1 VSIFLVTAYDALASL
16 WATQTDMTQGAGGHV
31 VIDRREL
38 EAFEAS
44 VLTDDEVR
52 RLLEDVTHSVAV
64 EVQQQSPTR
73 IVVTMGLWLVG
84 LASLWQ
90 LVKVGIDHLRRMS
103 DTAVLQ
109 KQVEVVA
116 EVKALGY
123 DEKQAAQ
130 VVERLLKLIRT
141 RPDDDSVLKALQK
154 MLSS

>member
-1 VSIFLVTAYDALASL
+1 
-16 WATQTDMTQGAGGHV
+16 
-31 VIDRREL
+31 VIDKREL

-44 VLTDDEVR
+44 VLADDEVR
-52 RLLEDVTHSVAV
+52 RMLEDVTHSVAE
-64 EVQQQSPTR
+64 EVQQQAPIR
-73 IVVTMGLWLVG
+73 VDVTMGLWLVW

-90 LVKVGIDHLRRMS
+90 LAKVGIHHLRALS

-109 KQVEVVA
+109 KQVEVIA

>member
-1 VSIFLVTAYDALASL
+1 
-16 WATQTDMTQGAGGHV
+16 M
-31 VIDRREL
+31 IDRREL

-44 VLTDDEVR
+44 VIADDEVR
-52 RLLEDVTHSVAV
+52 RMLEDVTHSVAV

-73 IVVTMGLWLVG
+73 VDVTLGLWLVG

-90 LVKVGIDHLRRMS
+90 LGKVGIHHLRGMS
-103 DTAVLQ
+103 DTTVLQ

-130 VVERLLKLIRT
+130 VVERLLKGIRT
-141 RPDDDSVLKALQK
+141 RPDDDSVLKALPK

>member
-1 VSIFLVTAYDALASL
+1 
-16 WATQTDMTQGAGGHV
+16 

-44 VLTDDEVR
+44 VLADDEVR
-52 RLLEDVTHSVAV
+52 RMLEDITHNVAV

-73 IVVTMGLWLVG
+73 IDVTMGLWLVG

-90 LVKVGIDHLRRMS
+90 LAKVGIQHLRGLS

-116 EVKALGY
+116 AVKALGY

-130 VVERLLKLIRT
+130 VIERLLKGIRT
-141 RPDDDSVLKALQK
+141 RSDDDMVLKALQK

>member
-1 VSIFLVTAYDALASL
+1 
-16 WATQTDMTQGAGGHV
+16 M
-31 VIDRREL
+31 DRREL
-38 EAFEAS
+38 EAFETR
-44 VLTDDEVR
+44 VLADDEVR
-52 RLLEDVTHSVAV
+52 RMLEDITHSVAV

-73 IVVTMGLWLVG
+73 IDVTMGLWLVG
-84 LASLWQ
+84 LVGLWQ
-90 LVKVGIDHLRRMS
+90 LAKVGIQHLRGMS

-109 KQVEVVA
+109 KQVAVIA

-130 VVERLLKLIRT
+130 VVERLLKGIRT

>member
-1 VSIFLVTAYDALASL
+1 
-16 WATQTDMTQGAGGHV
+16 M
-31 VIDRREL
+31 IDRREL

-44 VLTDDEVR
+44 VLADDEVR
-52 RLLEDVTHSVAV
+52 RMLEDITHSVAV

-73 IVVTMGLWLVG
+73 LDVTMGLWLVG

-90 LVKVGIDHLRRMS
+90 LAKVGIHHLRELS

-109 KQVEVVA
+109 KQVAVIA
-116 EVKALGY
+116 EVKSLGY

-130 VVERLLKLIRT
+130 VVERLLKGIRT
-141 RPDDDSVLKALQK
+141 RLDDDAMLKALQK

>member
-1 VSIFLVTAYDALASL
+1 
-16 WATQTDMTQGAGGHV
+16 M
-31 VIDRREL
+31 DRREL
-38 EAFEAS
+38 EAFETR
-44 VLTDDEVR
+44 VLADDEVR
-52 RLLEDVTHSVAV
+52 RMLEDITHSVAV

-73 IVVTMGLWLVG
+73 VDVMMGLWLVG

-90 LVKVGIDHLRRMS
+90 LAKVGIQHLRGMS

-109 KQVEVVA
+109 KQVAVIA

-130 VVERLLKLIRT
+130 VVERLLKGIRT

>member
-1 VSIFLVTAYDALASL
+1 
-16 WATQTDMTQGAGGHV
+16 M
-31 VIDRREL
+31 IDRREL

-44 VLTDDEVR
+44 VLADDEVR
-52 RLLEDVTHSVAV
+52 RMLEDVTQSVAV

-73 IVVTMGLWLVG
+73 IDVTMGLWLVG

-90 LVKVGIDHLRRMS
+90 LAKVGIQHLRGMS

-109 KQVEVVA
+109 KQVAVIA

-130 VVERLLKLIRT
+130 VVERLLKGIRT
-141 RPDDDSVLKALQK
+141 RPDDDTALKALQK

>member
-1 VSIFLVTAYDALASL
+1 
-16 WATQTDMTQGAGGHV
+16 M
-31 VIDRREL
+31 IDRREL

-44 VLTDDEVR
+44 VLADDEVR
-52 RLLEDVTHSVAV
+52 RMLEDITHNVAV

-73 IVVTMGLWLVG
+73 IDVTMGLWLVG

-90 LVKVGIDHLRRMS
+90 LAKVGIQHLRGLS

-116 EVKALGY
+116 AVKALGY

-130 VVERLLKLIRT
+130 VIERLLKGIRT
-141 RPDDDSVLKALQK
+141 RSDDDMVLKALQK